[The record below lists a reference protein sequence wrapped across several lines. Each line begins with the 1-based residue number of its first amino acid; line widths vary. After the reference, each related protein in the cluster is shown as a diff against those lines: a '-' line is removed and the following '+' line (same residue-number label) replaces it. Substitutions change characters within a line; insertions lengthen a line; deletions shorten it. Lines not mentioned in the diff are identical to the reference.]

1 MRKTLFVILCCMMLS
16 AAPIDDPIK
25 LTAKDILSSVQK
37 ERRFV
42 NSQKSIEFLNSLNF
56 RTPYLR
62 EMRFRYGADDITNS
76 KQQYALGFGFSAWGI
91 AKRQQ
96 AFKTAQINTYQA
108 KKEILAAEIIKE
120 RYDDIADIYFSQKLL
135 QKQQSLDSLL
145 QQRQAAFKTSLQ
157 RGLPVRIKDLVETEE
172 DLRQLK
178 QEMNESQALYVKT
191 YNQIRNYLDL
201 SNDFIFRF
209 DNIISVNQ
217 MSKIIFQINANK
229 VIQTPEIKLLQDNI
243 GLAQAELSL
252 EEAAFK
258 KIFDDIQVIYEK
270 APKNDF
276 TIKDFAFRVGV
287 NIPIKGNFRTKQNDI
302 LMEIKDA
309 ENDYNFTYFE
319 TDRNVKMQIMK
330 LDNKVKQYQQNLEQ
344 LHNSLAQT
352 ILNATNNKNNKES
365 TVALAAALTPMDIID
380 LKIIQQ
386 KKEVDLIVSQYEL
399 VREFVLLLNLT
410 GELSKTPYRN
420 YLSANLENW

>member
-1 MRKTLFVILCCMMLS
+1 MRKLLLTILSCMLLS
-16 AAPIDDPIK
+16 AASIDDPIK

-42 NSQKSIEFLNSLNF
+42 NSQKSIEYLNSLNF

-76 KQQYALGFGFSAWGI
+76 KQQYALGLGFSAWGV

-96 AFKTAQINTYQA
+96 ALKAAQLNTYQA
-108 KKEILAAEIIKE
+108 KKEILTAEIIKE
-120 RYDDIADIYFSQKLL
+120 RYDDIVDIYFSQKLL
-135 QKQQSLDSLL
+135 QKQQLLDSLL
-145 QQRQAAFKTSLQ
+145 QQRQAAFKISLQ
-157 RGLPVRIKDLVETEE
+157 RGLTVKIKDLVETEE

-178 QEMNESQALYVKT
+178 QEINESQALYAAT
-191 YNQIRNYLDL
+191 YNQIRSYLDL

-209 DNIISVNQ
+209 DNMISVNQ
-217 MSKIIFQINANK
+217 MSKIIFQINTNK
-229 VIQTPEIKLLQDNI
+229 VIQTPEIKLLQNNI

-276 TIKDFAFRVGV
+276 TIKDFAFRIGV

-309 ENDYNFTYFE
+309 EIDYNFTYFE
-319 TDRNVKMQIMK
+319 TDRNVKRQTLK
-330 LDNKVKQYQQNLEQ
+330 LDNKIKQYQQNFEQ
-344 LHNSLAQT
+344 LQNSLAQT

-365 TVALAAALTPMDIID
+365 SAELAAAITPLDIID

-386 KKEVDLIVSQYEL
+386 KKEVDLIISQYEL
-399 VREFVLLLNLT
+399 VREFILLLDLT
-410 GELSKTPYRN
+410 GELSKIPYRN
-420 YLSANLENW
+420 YLSATPEYW